1 APAFSPPVG
10 EQADAYALDLCYKFR
25 MTKTVADKLSDLVEA
40 VKALPSATQEALVAE
55 FSDRLSDF
63 SDSGLS
69 ESQRLEV
76 GRRLANPRYAD
87 ADDVREFFARFGVES
102 P

>member
-1 APAFSPPVG
+1 
-10 EQADAYALDLCYKFR
+10 

-40 VKALPSATQEALVAE
+40 VKALPPATQEALVAE

-76 GRRLANPRYAD
+76 GRRLASPRYAD
-87 ADDVREFFARFGVES
+87 PDDVRTFFARYGVNS